1 MGIKIGCAAWTWT
14 EPAHNP
20 PYEEA
25 IKSIGELGFD
35 GIELILR
42 DFEDV
47 ENYWTKDKRKEIK
60 SMVDYYGLQV
70 SQFAMFQNVMDG
82 LASLEEEK
90 KNRSIEAF
98 KNGCE
103 ISADLGCDIVN
114 FVSPWPSTVTAPNSY
129 LPEYYYINV
138 PGVDPRIRA
147 LQVFQTKLKYT
158 FPKPFDWERYW
169 SSHVDAVRKVAQIA
183 KQYDFKLAIENHANT
198 MTPHTD
204 SILRLCEE
212 VGEENVGANLDTV
225 WAYLQ
230 RENLPWSIYKYN
242 DKLYHVHMRDGDGL
256 AAYNLP
262 VGYGNTDWE
271 MVIKALKDVNYNG
284 FLSLEWAHDSQ
295 KTKHCT
301 ESLNYLRTLVATVK

>member
-1 MGIKIGCAAWTWT
+1 
-14 EPAHNP
+14 
-20 PYEEA
+20 
-25 IKSIGELGFD
+25 
-35 GIELILR
+35 
-42 DFEDV
+42 
-47 ENYWTKDKRKEIK
+47 
-60 SMVDYYGLQV
+60 
-70 SQFAMFQNVMDG
+70 
-82 LASLEEEK
+82 
-90 KNRSIEAF
+90 
-98 KNGCE
+98 
-103 ISADLGCDIVN
+103 
-114 FVSPWPSTVTAPNSY
+114 
-129 LPEYYYINV
+129 
-138 PGVDPRIRA
+138 
-147 LQVFQTKLKYT
+147 
-158 FPKPFDWERYW
+158 
-169 SSHVDAVRKVAQIA
+169 
-183 KQYDFKLAIENHANT
+183 

-271 MVIKALKDVNYNG
+271 MVIKALKDINYNG

>member
-1 MGIKIGCAAWTWT
+1 
-14 EPAHNP
+14 
-20 PYEEA
+20 
-25 IKSIGELGFD
+25 
-35 GIELILR
+35 
-42 DFEDV
+42 
-47 ENYWTKDKRKEIK
+47 
-60 SMVDYYGLQV
+60 
-70 SQFAMFQNVMDG
+70 
-82 LASLEEEK
+82 
-90 KNRSIEAF
+90 
-98 KNGCE
+98 
-103 ISADLGCDIVN
+103 
-114 FVSPWPSTVTAPNSY
+114 
-129 LPEYYYINV
+129 
-138 PGVDPRIRA
+138 
-147 LQVFQTKLKYT
+147 
-158 FPKPFDWERYW
+158 
-169 SSHVDAVRKVAQIA
+169 
-183 KQYDFKLAIENHANT
+183 

-212 VGEENVGANLDTV
+212 VGEGNVGANLDTV

-271 MVIKALKDVNYNG
+271 MVIKALKDINYNG